1 MKILTLNAWGRKTTL
16 GKKSGNARLM
26 DDHQWTVQKMNS
38 SFGFHHTN
46 KRNRNIFTNYFNDER
61 LSFIANV
68 ISEGN
73 FDIVLLQE
81 VWIKKDH
88 RIIMSKIPKGY
99 SFTKFSQLN
108 QCGGNYNGRDCSGLA
123 IISKYPFLKVEFQKF
138 NDLGCKSA
146 ELYDGEHLAGRIL
159 YISIW
164 NWKIHFEI
172 ITLLNFM

>member
-1 MKILTLNAWGRKTTL
+1 MKILTLNVWGRKQIFW
-16 GKKSGNARLM
+16 GQKSGNVSLV
-26 DDHQWTVQKMNS
+26 DDHQWPGQKMNS
-38 SFGFHHTN
+38 SFRFHLGN
-46 KRNRNIFTNYFNDER
+46 KNNRGILTNYFNDQR
-61 LSFIANV
+61 LNFIGNV

-108 QCGGNYNGRDCSGLA
+108 QCGGKFDGRDCSGLA

-138 NDLGCKSA
+138 NDLGCKTA
-146 ELYDGEHLAGRIL
+146 ELYDGEHLAGRVI
-159 YISIW
+159 YDRV
-164 NWKIHFEI
+164 
-172 ITLLNFM
+172 